1 MASYSIVSNAR
12 FRPFSYDELVKPL
25 VQYKEAYDKAEA
37 DYTNLAMQ
45 TEAWRDIANQENSP
59 IAYKMY
65 KTYSD
70 DLSKMVDDFSKG
82 MTLSNR
88 SALMGL
94 KRRYASEITPIARA
108 SEALNKAEA
117 FRAETLARNPN
128 AVFEVDNY
136 NSIDDFLGGKRANNT
151 YWDGDAAMKRV
162 AAKAEALGRSLYS
175 NPTAKLFLN
184 GQQYQISQLN
194 GISPNELTQI
204 LLSPENINTEAG
216 KQMRRIID
224 DELGSIDMSRYSSEG
239 QSRINNIIATGM
251 YAGLAKPTYNY
262 VANGEY
268 MSRAERDASSAR
280 WATINMERERQE
292 EARKKASGE
301 IPIAVDPD
309 GTRHF
314 TNGIN
319 AWTETPTKYIYKDP
333 DTGKEYTGTTPYG
346 YKLENGKVLKDWTL
360 PSNPS
365 YKRSDLIPINESSG
379 STKSRTSESPQN
391 ESTKRIEAAAA
402 NGFTESTFT
411 ISDKIEPSDEFNL
424 TESAP
429 ISVYN
434 LSGEELGTLTKY
446 LKNLGLTIEDV
457 NLIKDEDNNFKMTLK
472 NNSGTTNRDA
482 NAASLGG
489 M

>member
-70 DLSKMVDDFSKG
+70 ELSRMVDDFSKG

-88 SALMGL
+88 GALMGL
-94 KRRYASEITPIARA
+94 KRRYASEITPIAKA
-108 SEALNKAEA
+108 SEAFDKAEA
-117 FRAETLARNPN
+117 FRADIKAKNPN
-128 AVFEVDNY
+128 AVFEIDRY

-184 GQQYQISQLN
+184 GQQYQISQMN
-194 GISPNELTQI
+194 GISPDELTQI

-216 KQMRRIID
+216 KQMRRIVE
-224 DELGSIDMSRYSSEG
+224 DELGSIDMNRYSSEG

-268 MSRAERDASSAR
+268 MSKAERDASAAR
-280 WATINMERERQE
+280 WSSINLDREKFNYAKLQDE
-292 EARKKASGE
+292 ISTGQKPYYTDKKSGNKYYRTGDAYWTVDKDGNRSAIRYTKKTYDENGNPTEDTLQPSKKNNKFSYKDFVMDSDTFESGNGFSVSDAEPAKVSDLNNYQRGELNKYLRDNGLKLEDVSLYIDKDTFSNDHVRVVLKGADIYGIPNTVSTVTTTRSEDKKDESASG
-301 IPIAVDPD
+301 A
-309 GTRHF
+309 G
-314 TNGIN
+314 
-319 AWTETPTKYIYKDP
+319 
-333 DTGKEYTGTTPYG
+333 
-346 YKLENGKVLKDWTL
+346 
-360 PSNPS
+360 
-365 YKRSDLIPINESSG
+365 
-379 STKSRTSESPQN
+379 
-391 ESTKRIEAAAA
+391 
-402 NGFTESTFT
+402 GF
-411 ISDKIEPSDEFNL
+411 
-424 TESAP
+424 
-429 ISVYN
+429 
-434 LSGEELGTLTKY
+434 
-446 LKNLGLTIEDV
+446 
-457 NLIKDEDNNFKMTLK
+457 
-472 NNSGTTNRDA
+472 
-482 NAASLGG
+482 
-489 M
+489 

>member
-59 IAYKMY
+59 VAYKMY

-70 DLSKMVDDFSKG
+70 DLSRMVDDFSKG

-88 SALMGL
+88 GALMGL

-108 SEALNKAEA
+108 SEAFDKAEA
-117 FRAETLARNPN
+117 FRADIKAKNPN
-128 AVFEVDNY
+128 AVFEIDRY
-136 NSIDDFLGGKRANNT
+136 NSIDDFLGGRRPNNA
-151 YWDGDAAMKRV
+151 YWDGDSTLKRV

-194 GISPNELTQI
+194 GISPDELTQI
-204 LLSPENINTEAG
+204 LLKPENINTEAG

-224 DELGSIDMSRYSSEG
+224 DELGSIDMNRYSSEG

-280 WATINMERERQE
+280 WASIKLDRDKFDFAKLQDSIESGREPYH
-292 EARKKASGE
+292 
-301 IPIAVDPD
+301 ITLD
-309 GTRHF
+309 GTRYYRA
-314 TNGIN
+314 GD
-319 AWTETPTKYIYKDP
+319 AYWTVDKEGKRSEIRYSKKMYDESGNSIGGDSGNKGKLKSAYKDFKMG
-333 DTGKEYTGTTPYG
+333 DKKFVKGSGF
-346 YKLENGKVLKDWTL
+346 
-360 PSNPS
+360 NPEKAS
-365 YKRSDLIPINESSG
+365 KWDVAQLNDYQR
-379 STKSRTSESPQN
+379 
-391 ESTKRIEAAAA
+391 
-402 NGFTESTFT
+402 
-411 ISDKIEPSDEFNL
+411 
-424 TESAP
+424 
-429 ISVYN
+429 
-434 LSGEELGTLTKY
+434 GELNKY
-446 LKNLGLTIEDV
+446 LKEEEGATLDDVDIYVDGDYVRVVPKNTNEYGLVSSVTGDT
-457 NLIKDEDNNFKMTLK
+457 KMGEVK
-472 NNSGTTNRDA
+472 
-482 NAASLGG
+482 
-489 M
+489 

>member
-12 FRPFSYDELVKPL
+12 FRPFSYDEIVKPL

-59 IAYKMY
+59 VAYKMY

-70 DLSKMVDDFSKG
+70 DLSRMVDDFSKG

-88 SALMGL
+88 GALMGL

-108 SEALNKAEA
+108 SEAFDKAEA
-117 FRAETLARNPN
+117 FRADIKAKNPN
-128 AVFEVDNY
+128 AVFEIDRY
-136 NSIDDFLGGKRANNT
+136 NSIDDFLGGRRANNT

-194 GISPNELTQI
+194 GISPDELTQI
-204 LLSPENINTEAG
+204 LLKSENINTEAG

-224 DELGSIDMSRYSSEG
+224 DELGSIDMNRYSSEG

-268 MSRAERDASSAR
+268 MSKAERDASGAR
-280 WATINMERERQE
+280 WASINLDREKFRYAKLQDKISTGQE
-292 EARKKASGE
+292 PYYTDTAGNKYYRTGDAYWTVDKNGNRSAIRYTKKTYDESG
-301 IPIAVDPD
+301 
-309 GTRHF
+309 
-314 TNGIN
+314 N
-319 AWTETPTKYIYKDP
+319 PTGDSPQSSKAKNKFSYKDFVMDS
-333 DTGKEYTGTTPYG
+333 DTFESGKGFS
-346 YKLENGKVLKDWTL
+346 V
-360 PSNPS
+360 
-365 YKRSDLIPINESSG
+365 SDAEPAEVSSLNDYQ
-379 STKSRTSESPQN
+379 R
-391 ESTKRIEAAAA
+391 
-402 NGFTESTFT
+402 
-411 ISDKIEPSDEFNL
+411 
-424 TESAP
+424 
-429 ISVYN
+429 
-434 LSGEELGTLTKY
+434 GELNKY
-446 LKNLGLTIEDV
+446 LKENGLTLEDV
-457 NLIKDEDNNFKMTLK
+457 SLYIDKDIFSNDHVRVVLK
-472 NNSGTTNRDA
+472 GADVYGVSS
-482 NAASLGG
+482 NAPSIDLDKGAKSAGG
-489 M
+489 L

>member
-59 IAYKMY
+59 VAYKMY

-70 DLSKMVDDFSKG
+70 DLSRMVDDFSKG

-88 SALMGL
+88 GALMGL

-108 SEALNKAEA
+108 SEAFDKAEA
-117 FRAETLARNPN
+117 FRADIKAKNPN
-128 AVFEVDNY
+128 AVFEIDRY
-136 NSIDDFLGGKRANNT
+136 NSIDDFLGGRRPNNA
-151 YWDGDAAMKRV
+151 YWDGDSTLKRV

-194 GISPNELTQI
+194 GISPDELTQI
-204 LLSPENINTEAG
+204 LLKPENINTEAG

-224 DELGSIDMSRYSSEG
+224 DELGSIDMNRYSSEG

-268 MSRAERDASSAR
+268 MSKAERDASSAR
-280 WATINMERERQE
+280 WASIKLDRDKFDFAKLQDSIESGREPYH
-292 EARKKASGE
+292 
-301 IPIAVDPD
+301 ITLD
-309 GTRHF
+309 GTRYYRA
-314 TNGIN
+314 GD
-319 AWTETPTKYIYKDP
+319 AYWTVDKEGKRSEIRYSKKMYDESGNSIGGDSGNKGKLKSAYKDFKMG
-333 DTGKEYTGTTPYG
+333 DKKFVKGSGF
-346 YKLENGKVLKDWTL
+346 
-360 PSNPS
+360 NPEKAS
-365 YKRSDLIPINESSG
+365 KWDVAQLNDYQR
-379 STKSRTSESPQN
+379 
-391 ESTKRIEAAAA
+391 
-402 NGFTESTFT
+402 
-411 ISDKIEPSDEFNL
+411 
-424 TESAP
+424 
-429 ISVYN
+429 
-434 LSGEELGTLTKY
+434 GELNKY
-446 LKNLGLTIEDV
+446 LKEEEGATLDDVDIYVDGDYVRVVPKNTNEYGLVSSVTGDT
-457 NLIKDEDNNFKMTLK
+457 KMGEVK
-472 NNSGTTNRDA
+472 
-482 NAASLGG
+482 
-489 M
+489 

>member
-45 TEAWRDIANQENSP
+45 TETWKDIANQENSP

-70 DLSKMVDDFSKG
+70 DLSRMVDDFSKG

-88 SALMGL
+88 GALMGL
-94 KRRYASEITPIARA
+94 KRRYASEITPIVRA
-108 SEALNKAEA
+108 SEAFDKAEA
-117 FRAETLARNPN
+117 FRADVKAKNPN
-128 AVFEVDNY
+128 AVFEIDRY

-184 GQQYQISQLN
+184 GQQYQVSQMN
-194 GISPNELTQI
+194 GISPGELTQI

-224 DELGSIDMSRYSSEG
+224 DELGSVDISRYSNEG
-239 QSRINNIIATGM
+239 QARINNIIATGM

-268 MSRAERDASSAR
+268 MSKAERAANSAR
-280 WATINMERERQE
+280 WASINLDREKFNYAKKQDKISTGQE
-292 EARKKASGE
+292 PYYTDKAGNKYYRTGDAYWVVDKDGNRSATTYTKKIYDENGGSSEESKEKKKFSYMDFVVDDDTFEVGGGFDVEDANPIEVSSLNNYQRGELNKRLREKSINLEDVSLYIDKDIFSNDHIRVVLKGADVYGVPSNTPSINSGGKARKAG
-301 IPIAVDPD
+301 
-309 GTRHF
+309 
-314 TNGIN
+314 
-319 AWTETPTKYIYKDP
+319 
-333 DTGKEYTGTTPYG
+333 
-346 YKLENGKVLKDWTL
+346 
-360 PSNPS
+360 
-365 YKRSDLIPINESSG
+365 
-379 STKSRTSESPQN
+379 
-391 ESTKRIEAAAA
+391 
-402 NGFTESTFT
+402 GF
-411 ISDKIEPSDEFNL
+411 
-424 TESAP
+424 
-429 ISVYN
+429 
-434 LSGEELGTLTKY
+434 
-446 LKNLGLTIEDV
+446 
-457 NLIKDEDNNFKMTLK
+457 
-472 NNSGTTNRDA
+472 
-482 NAASLGG
+482 
-489 M
+489 

>member
-59 IAYKMY
+59 VAYKMY

-70 DLSKMVDDFSKG
+70 DLSRMVDDFSKG

-88 SALMGL
+88 GALMGL

-108 SEALNKAEA
+108 SEAFDKAEA
-117 FRAETLARNPN
+117 FRADIRAKNPN
-128 AVFEVDNY
+128 AVFEVDRY
-136 NSIDDFLGGKRANNT
+136 NSIDDFLGGRRANNT

-194 GISPNELTQI
+194 GISPDELTQI
-204 LLSPENINTEAG
+204 LLKPENINTEAG

-224 DELGSIDMSRYSSEG
+224 DELGSIDMNRYSSEG

-268 MSRAERDASSAR
+268 MSRADRLANAL
-280 WATINMERERQE
+280 RERSVKVE
-292 EARKKASGE
+292 EDKWEHVKAQDLIASGKE
-301 IPIAVDPD
+301 PYYTDIAGNKYYRMGDAYWTVDKSGKRSEVRYTKKMYD
-309 GTRHF
+309 ESGNSIGGDNNSNANKSAKAKFSYKDFVVDNDTF
-314 TNGIN
+314 KAGNGFSASDAN
-319 AWTETPTKYIYKDP
+319 LVTVGSLNEYQRGELNKYLKDNRLTLEDIDIYKDE
-333 DTGKEYTGTTPYG
+333 DYFS
-346 YKLENGKVLKDWTL
+346 NDHIRVVLK
-360 PSNPS
+360 
-365 YKRSDLIPINESSG
+365 G
-379 STKSRTSESPQN
+379 
-391 ESTKRIEAAAA
+391 A
-402 NGFTESTFT
+402 NVYGVK
-411 ISDKIEPSDEFNL
+411 SDK
-424 TESAP
+424 AP
-429 ISVYN
+429 EV
-434 LSGEELGTLTKY
+434 TRDTKVGDVG
-446 LKNLGLTIEDV
+446 KN
-457 NLIKDEDNNFKMTLK
+457 
-472 NNSGTTNRDA
+472 
-482 NAASLGG
+482 
-489 M
+489 

>member
-70 DLSKMVDDFSKG
+70 DLSRMVDDFSKG
-82 MTLSNR
+82 MSLSNR

-117 FRAETLARNPN
+117 FRAETLAKNPN

-204 LLSPENINTEAG
+204 LLNPENINTEAG

-268 MSRAERDASSAR
+268 MSKAERDASSAR
-280 WATINMERERQE
+280 WASINLYKEKFNYAKQQDRISTGQE
-292 EARKKASGE
+292 PYYTDKAGNKYYRTGDAYWTVDKDGNRSAIRYTKKTYGESGN
-301 IPIAVDPD
+301 PIG
-309 GTRHF
+309 GTTQSSKAKDKF
-314 TNGIN
+314 S
-319 AWTETPTKYIYKDP
+319 YKDFIIDS
-333 DTGKEYTGTTPYG
+333 DTFESGTGFSVSDAEPAEVSSLNDYQRG
-346 YKLENGKVLKDWTL
+346 ELNKYLRENGLTLEDVSLYVDKDAFSNDHVRVVLKGADIYGVPNNA
-360 PSNPS
+360 PSI
-365 YKRSDLIPINESSG
+365 DLDENAG
-379 STKSRTSESPQN
+379 SV
-391 ESTKRIEAAAA
+391 
-402 NGFTESTFT
+402 G
-411 ISDKIEPSDEFNL
+411 
-424 TESAP
+424 
-429 ISVYN
+429 
-434 LSGEELGTLTKY
+434 
-446 LKNLGLTIEDV
+446 GL
-457 NLIKDEDNNFKMTLK
+457 
-472 NNSGTTNRDA
+472 
-482 NAASLGG
+482 
-489 M
+489 

>member
-59 IAYKMY
+59 VAYKMY

-70 DLSKMVDDFSKG
+70 DLSRMVDDFSKG

-88 SALMGL
+88 GALMGL

-108 SEALNKAEA
+108 SEAFDKAEA
-117 FRAETLARNPN
+117 FRADIKAKNPN
-128 AVFEVDNY
+128 AVFEIDRY
-136 NSIDDFLGGKRANNT
+136 NSIDDFLGGRRANNT
-151 YWDGDAAMKRV
+151 YWDGDAAMRRV

-194 GISPNELTQI
+194 GISPDELTQI
-204 LLSPENINTEAG
+204 LLKPENINTEAG

-224 DELGSIDMSRYSSEG
+224 DELGSIDMNRYSSEG

-268 MSRAERDASSAR
+268 MSKAERDASSAR
-280 WATINMERERQE
+280 WASIKLDREKFNYAKQQDSI
-292 EARKKASGE
+292 ASGKEPYYTDTAGNKYYRMGDAYWTVDKEGKRSE
-301 IPIAVDPD
+301 IRYSKKMYDESGNSIGDNNADSDANKGAKAKFSYKDFVVDD
-309 GTRHF
+309 DTFEAGGGFSTSDASLSSVASLNDYQRGELNKYLKD
-314 TNGIN
+314 NGL
-319 AWTETPTKYIYKDP
+319 TLEDVDIYKDE
-333 DTGKEYTGTTPYG
+333 DYFS
-346 YKLENGKVLKDWTL
+346 NDHIRVVLKGANIYGVISNNT
-360 PSNPS
+360 PSS
-365 YKRSDLIPINESSG
+365 VSKD
-379 STKSRTSESPQN
+379 TKM
-391 ESTKRIEAAAA
+391 
-402 NGFTESTFT
+402 G
-411 ISDKIEPSDEFNL
+411 
-424 TESAP
+424 
-429 ISVYN
+429 
-434 LSGEELGTLTKY
+434 
-446 LKNLGLTIEDV
+446 DV
-457 NLIKDEDNNFKMTLK
+457 
-472 NNSGTTNRDA
+472 
-482 NAASLGG
+482 
-489 M
+489 

>member
-25 VQYKEAYDKAEA
+25 IQYKEAYDKAEA

-59 IAYKMY
+59 VAYKMY

-70 DLSKMVDDFSKG
+70 DLSRMVDDFSKG

-88 SALMGL
+88 GALMGL

-108 SEALNKAEA
+108 SEAFDKAEA
-117 FRAETLARNPN
+117 FRADIKAKNPN
-128 AVFEVDNY
+128 AVFEIDRY
-136 NSIDDFLGGKRANNT
+136 NSIDDFLGGRRANNT

-194 GISPNELTQI
+194 GISPDELTQI
-204 LLSPENINTEAG
+204 LLKPENINTEAG

-224 DELGSIDMSRYSSEG
+224 DELGSIDMNRYSSEG

-268 MSRAERDASSAR
+268 MSKAERDASGAR
-280 WATINMERERQE
+280 WASINLDREKFMYAKLQDKISTGQE
-292 EARKKASGE
+292 PYYTDTDGNKYYRTGDAYWTVDKSGNRSAIRYTKKTYDESG
-301 IPIAVDPD
+301 
-309 GTRHF
+309 
-314 TNGIN
+314 N
-319 AWTETPTKYIYKDP
+319 PTGDSSQSSKAKNKFSYKDFVMDS
-333 DTGKEYTGTTPYG
+333 DTFERGNGFSVSDAEPANVSSLNDYQRGELNRYLK
-346 YKLENGKVLKDWTL
+346 ENGLTLEDVSLYIDKDTFSNDHVRVVLKGADIYGVS
-360 PSNPS
+360 SNVP
-365 YKRSDLIPINESSG
+365 YIDLDEG
-379 STKSRTSESPQN
+379 AKS
-391 ESTKRIEAAAA
+391 A
-402 NGFTESTFT
+402 G
-411 ISDKIEPSDEFNL
+411 
-424 TESAP
+424 
-429 ISVYN
+429 
-434 LSGEELGTLTKY
+434 
-446 LKNLGLTIEDV
+446 GL
-457 NLIKDEDNNFKMTLK
+457 
-472 NNSGTTNRDA
+472 
-482 NAASLGG
+482 
-489 M
+489 

>member
-59 IAYKMY
+59 VAYKMY

-70 DLSKMVDDFSKG
+70 DLSRMVDDFSKG

-88 SALMGL
+88 GALMGL

-108 SEALNKAEA
+108 SEAFDKAEA
-117 FRAETLARNPN
+117 FRADIKAKNPN
-128 AVFEVDNY
+128 AVFEIDRY
-136 NSIDDFLGGKRANNT
+136 NSIDDFLGGRRANNT
-151 YWDGDAAMKRV
+151 YWDGDAAMRRV

-194 GISPNELTQI
+194 GISPDELTQI
-204 LLSPENINTEAG
+204 LLKPENINTEAG

-224 DELGSIDMSRYSSEG
+224 DELGSIDMNRYSSEG

-268 MSRAERDASSAR
+268 MSKAERDASSAR
-280 WATINMERERQE
+280 WASINLD
-292 EARKKASGE
+292 RKKFRYAKLQDKISTGQEPYYTDTAGNKYYRTGDAYWTVDKSGNRSAIRYTKKTYDE
-301 IPIAVDPD
+301 S
-309 GTRHF
+309 G
-314 TNGIN
+314 N
-319 AWTETPTKYIYKDP
+319 PTGDSPQPSKAKNKFSYKDFVMDS
-333 DTGKEYTGTTPYG
+333 DTF
-346 YKLENGKVLKDWTL
+346 
-360 PSNPS
+360 
-365 YKRSDLIPINESSG
+365 ESG
-379 STKSRTSESPQN
+379 
-391 ESTKRIEAAAA
+391 
-402 NGFTESTFT
+402 NGFSV
-411 ISDKIEPSDEFNL
+411 SDAEPAEVSSLND
-424 TESAP
+424 
-429 ISVYN
+429 YQR
-434 LSGEELGTLTKY
+434 GELNKY
-446 LKNLGLTIEDV
+446 LKENGLTLEDV
-457 NLIKDEDNNFKMTLK
+457 SLYIDKDTFSNDHVRVVLK
-472 NNSGTTNRDA
+472 GADIYGVSS
-482 NAASLGG
+482 NAPSIDLDEGAKSAGG
-489 M
+489 L

>member
-59 IAYKMY
+59 VAYKMY

-70 DLSKMVDDFSKG
+70 DLSRMVDDFSKG

-88 SALMGL
+88 GALMGL

-108 SEALNKAEA
+108 SEAFDKAEA
-117 FRAETLARNPN
+117 FRADIKAKNPN
-128 AVFEVDNY
+128 AVFEIDRY
-136 NSIDDFLGGKRANNT
+136 NSIDDFLGGRRANNT

-194 GISPNELTQI
+194 GISPDELTQI
-204 LLSPENINTEAG
+204 LLKSENINTEAG

-224 DELGSIDMSRYSSEG
+224 DELGSIDMNRYSSEG

-268 MSRAERDASSAR
+268 MSKAERDASGAR
-280 WATINMERERQE
+280 WASINLDREKFRYAKLQDKISTGQE
-292 EARKKASGE
+292 PYYTDTAGNKYYRTGDAYWTVDKSGNRSAIRYTKKTYDESG
-301 IPIAVDPD
+301 
-309 GTRHF
+309 
-314 TNGIN
+314 N
-319 AWTETPTKYIYKDP
+319 PTGDSPQLSKAKNKFSYKDFVMDS
-333 DTGKEYTGTTPYG
+333 DTFESGNGFSVSDAEPAEVSSLNDYQRGELNRYLK
-346 YKLENGKVLKDWTL
+346 ENGLTLEDVSLYIDKDTFSNDHVRVVLKGADIYGVSSNA
-360 PSNPS
+360 PSI
-365 YKRSDLIPINESSG
+365 DLDEG
-379 STKSRTSESPQN
+379 AKS
-391 ESTKRIEAAAA
+391 A
-402 NGFTESTFT
+402 G
-411 ISDKIEPSDEFNL
+411 
-424 TESAP
+424 
-429 ISVYN
+429 
-434 LSGEELGTLTKY
+434 
-446 LKNLGLTIEDV
+446 GL
-457 NLIKDEDNNFKMTLK
+457 
-472 NNSGTTNRDA
+472 
-482 NAASLGG
+482 
-489 M
+489 

>member
-12 FRPFSYDELVKPL
+12 FRPFSYDELIKPL

-45 TEAWRDIANQENSP
+45 TEAWKDIANQDNSP

-70 DLSKMVDDFSKG
+70 DLSEMADDFSRG

-88 SALMGL
+88 GALMGL

-108 SEALNKAEA
+108 SEAFDKAEA
-117 FRAETLARNPN
+117 FRADIKAKNPN
-128 AVFEVDNY
+128 AIFEIDRY

-162 AAKAEALGRSLYS
+162 AAKAEALGKSLYS

-194 GISPNELTQI
+194 GISPNELTQV

-216 KQMRRIID
+216 KQMRKIID
-224 DELGSIDMSRYSSEG
+224 DELGSIDMDRYSNEG

-268 MSRAERDASSAR
+268 MSKAERDASKAR
-280 WATINMERERQE
+280 WASIDLDREKFNYAKQQDKISTGQE
-292 EARKKASGE
+292 PYYTDKDGNKYYRAGDAYWVVDRNGNRSATKYTKKTYDENGNPIGGNTSKAKSKLSYVDFVVDDDTFESGDGFDVNDAEPIEASKLGKYQRSELNKYLISEGLTLEDVSLYIDRDTFSNDHIRVVPRGADVYG
-301 IPIAVDPD
+301 IPSNTPSVDPD
-309 GTRHF
+309 
-314 TNGIN
+314 
-319 AWTETPTKYIYKDP
+319 
-333 DTGKEYTGTTPYG
+333 
-346 YKLENGKVLKDWTL
+346 
-360 PSNPS
+360 
-365 YKRSDLIPINESSG
+365 
-379 STKSRTSESPQN
+379 
-391 ESTKRIEAAAA
+391 
-402 NGFTESTFT
+402 
-411 ISDKIEPSDEFNL
+411 
-424 TESAP
+424 ESA
-429 ISVYN
+429 SSARGY
-434 LSGEELGTLTKY
+434 
-446 LKNLGLTIEDV
+446 
-457 NLIKDEDNNFKMTLK
+457 
-472 NNSGTTNRDA
+472 
-482 NAASLGG
+482 
-489 M
+489 

>member
-59 IAYKMY
+59 VAYKMY

-70 DLSKMVDDFSKG
+70 DLSRMVDDFSKG

-88 SALMGL
+88 GALMGL

-108 SEALNKAEA
+108 SEAFDKAEA
-117 FRAETLARNPN
+117 FRADIKAKNPN
-128 AVFEVDNY
+128 AVFEIDRY
-136 NSIDDFLGGKRANNT
+136 NSIDDFLGGRRANNT
-151 YWDGDAAMKRV
+151 YWDGDAAMRRV

-194 GISPNELTQI
+194 GISPDELTQI
-204 LLSPENINTEAG
+204 LLKPENINTEAG

-224 DELGSIDMSRYSSEG
+224 DELGSIDMNRYSSEG

-268 MSRAERDASSAR
+268 MSKAERDASSAR
-280 WATINMERERQE
+280 WASINLDREKFRYAKLQDKISTGQE
-292 EARKKASGE
+292 PYYTDTAGNKYYRTGDAYWTVDKSGNRSAIRYTKKTHDESGN
-301 IPIAVDPD
+301 PIGDSPQPSKAKNK
-309 GTRHF
+309 F
-314 TNGIN
+314 S
-319 AWTETPTKYIYKDP
+319 YKDFVMDS
-333 DTGKEYTGTTPYG
+333 DTFESGKGFS
-346 YKLENGKVLKDWTL
+346 V
-360 PSNPS
+360 
-365 YKRSDLIPINESSG
+365 SDAEPAEVSSLNDYQ
-379 STKSRTSESPQN
+379 R
-391 ESTKRIEAAAA
+391 
-402 NGFTESTFT
+402 
-411 ISDKIEPSDEFNL
+411 
-424 TESAP
+424 
-429 ISVYN
+429 
-434 LSGEELGTLTKY
+434 GELNKY
-446 LKNLGLTIEDV
+446 LKENGLTLEDV
-457 NLIKDEDNNFKMTLK
+457 SLYIDKDTFSNDHVRVVLK
-472 NNSGTTNRDA
+472 GADIYGVSS
-482 NAASLGG
+482 NAPSIDLDESAKSAGG
-489 M
+489 L

>member
-59 IAYKMY
+59 VAYKMY

-70 DLSKMVDDFSKG
+70 DLSRMVDDFSKG

-88 SALMGL
+88 GALMGL

-108 SEALNKAEA
+108 SEAFDKAEA
-117 FRAETLARNPN
+117 FRADIKAKNPN
-128 AVFEVDNY
+128 AVFEIDRY
-136 NSIDDFLGGKRANNT
+136 NSIDDFLGGRRANNT

-194 GISPNELTQI
+194 GISPDELTQI
-204 LLSPENINTEAG
+204 LLKPENINTEAG

-224 DELGSIDMSRYSSEG
+224 DELGSIDMNRYSSEG

-268 MSRAERDASSAR
+268 MSKAERDASGAR
-280 WATINMERERQE
+280 WASINLDREKFRYAKLQDKISTGQE
-292 EARKKASGE
+292 PYYTDTAGNKYYRTGDAYWTVDKSGNRRAIRYTKKTYDESGN
-301 IPIAVDPD
+301 PIGDSPQSLKAKNK
-309 GTRHF
+309 F
-314 TNGIN
+314 S
-319 AWTETPTKYIYKDP
+319 YKDFVMDS
-333 DTGKEYTGTTPYG
+333 DTF
-346 YKLENGKVLKDWTL
+346 
-360 PSNPS
+360 
-365 YKRSDLIPINESSG
+365 ESG
-379 STKSRTSESPQN
+379 
-391 ESTKRIEAAAA
+391 
-402 NGFTESTFT
+402 NGFSVSDAEPTEVS
-411 ISDKIEPSDEFNL
+411 SLND
-424 TESAP
+424 
-429 ISVYN
+429 YQR
-434 LSGEELGTLTKY
+434 GELNKY
-446 LKNLGLTIEDV
+446 LKKNGLTLEDV
-457 NLIKDEDNNFKMTLK
+457 SLYIDKDTFSNDHVRVVLK
-472 NNSGTTNRDA
+472 GADIYGISS
-482 NAASLGG
+482 NAPSIDLYESAKSAGG
-489 M
+489 L

>member
-59 IAYKMY
+59 VAYKMY

-70 DLSKMVDDFSKG
+70 DLSRMVDDFSKG

-88 SALMGL
+88 GALMGL

-108 SEALNKAEA
+108 SEAFDKAEA
-117 FRAETLARNPN
+117 FRADIKAKNPN
-128 AVFEVDNY
+128 AVFEIDRY
-136 NSIDDFLGGKRANNT
+136 NSIDDFLGGRRANNT

-194 GISPNELTQI
+194 GISPDELTQI
-204 LLSPENINTEAG
+204 LLKPENINTEAG

-224 DELGSIDMSRYSSEG
+224 DELGSIDMNRYSSEG

-280 WATINMERERQE
+280 WASIKLDRDKFDFAKLQDSIESGREPYH
-292 EARKKASGE
+292 
-301 IPIAVDPD
+301 ITLD
-309 GTRHF
+309 GTRYYRAGDAYW
-314 TNGIN
+314 TVDKEGKRSEIRYSKKMYDENGNSIGE
-319 AWTETPTKYIYKDP
+319 AEGSKGKLKSAYKDFKMG
-333 DTGKEYTGTTPYG
+333 DKKFVKGSGF
-346 YKLENGKVLKDWTL
+346 
-360 PSNPS
+360 NPEKAS
-365 YKRSDLIPINESSG
+365 KWDVAQLNDYQR
-379 STKSRTSESPQN
+379 
-391 ESTKRIEAAAA
+391 
-402 NGFTESTFT
+402 
-411 ISDKIEPSDEFNL
+411 
-424 TESAP
+424 
-429 ISVYN
+429 
-434 LSGEELGTLTKY
+434 GELNKY
-446 LKNLGLTIEDV
+446 LKEEEGATLDDIDIYVDGDYVRVVPKNTNEYGLVSSMTGGTKMGE
-457 NLIKDEDNNFKMTLK
+457 IK
-472 NNSGTTNRDA
+472 
-482 NAASLGG
+482 
-489 M
+489 

>member
-59 IAYKMY
+59 VAYKMY

-70 DLSKMVDDFSKG
+70 DLSRMVDDFSKG

-88 SALMGL
+88 GALMGL

-108 SEALNKAEA
+108 SEAFDKAEA
-117 FRAETLARNPN
+117 FRADIKAKNPN
-128 AVFEVDNY
+128 AVFEIDRY

-151 YWDGDAAMKRV
+151 YWDGDAAMRRV

-194 GISPNELTQI
+194 GISPDELTQI
-204 LLSPENINTEAG
+204 LLKPENINTEAG

-224 DELGSIDMSRYSSEG
+224 DELGSIDMNRYSSEG

-268 MSRAERDASSAR
+268 MSRAERDASGAR
-280 WATINMERERQE
+280 WASINLDREKFRYAKLQDKISTGQE
-292 EARKKASGE
+292 PYYTDTAGNKYYRTGDAYWTVDKSGNRSAIRYTKKTYDESG
-301 IPIAVDPD
+301 
-309 GTRHF
+309 
-314 TNGIN
+314 N
-319 AWTETPTKYIYKDP
+319 PTGDSPQPSKAKSKFSYKDFVMDS
-333 DTGKEYTGTTPYG
+333 DTFESGNGFSVSDAEPAEVSSLNNYQRGELNRYLK
-346 YKLENGKVLKDWTL
+346 ENGLTLEDVSLYIDKDTFSNDHVRVVLKGADIYGVSSNA
-360 PSNPS
+360 PSI
-365 YKRSDLIPINESSG
+365 DLDEG
-379 STKSRTSESPQN
+379 AKS
-391 ESTKRIEAAAA
+391 A
-402 NGFTESTFT
+402 G
-411 ISDKIEPSDEFNL
+411 
-424 TESAP
+424 
-429 ISVYN
+429 
-434 LSGEELGTLTKY
+434 
-446 LKNLGLTIEDV
+446 GL
-457 NLIKDEDNNFKMTLK
+457 
-472 NNSGTTNRDA
+472 
-482 NAASLGG
+482 
-489 M
+489 